1 MQGESLQRNLRTCK
15 INNYEVQKEIS
26 KMIIEEKDF
35 RLTPVSETSPM
46 FDLELLYT
54 VRPKGKEARQ
64 EFKNVAYGISLESA
78 LRKVIQYRVSCK
90 RDTTDLSTYLKD
102 FREELDSLKALCGI

>member
-15 INNYEVQKEIS
+15 INNYEIQKEIS

-54 VRPKGKEARQ
+54 VRPRGKEARQ

-78 LRKVIQYRVSCK
+78 LKKVIQYRVSCK
-90 RDTTDLSTYLKD
+90 HDTTDLETYLKD

>member
-1 MQGESLQRNLRTCK
+1 MVIK
-15 INNYEVQKEIS
+15 
-26 KMIIEEKDF
+26 EKDF
-35 RLTPVSETSPM
+35 QLIPVSDSSSA

-78 LRKVIQYRVSCK
+78 LKKVIQYRLSLKHEVV
-90 RDTTDLSTYLKD
+90 DLGTYLRE
-102 FREELDSLKALCGI
+102 FREEIDSLRKLCEV

>member
-1 MQGESLQRNLRTCK
+1 MVIK
-15 INNYEVQKEIS
+15 
-26 KMIIEEKDF
+26 EKDF
-35 RLTPVSETSPM
+35 QLTPVSDSSPV

-78 LRKVIQYRVSCK
+78 LKKVIQYRLSLKHEVV
-90 RDTTDLSTYLKD
+90 DLGTYLRE
-102 FREELDSLKALCGI
+102 FREEIDSLRKLCEV

>member
-1 MQGESLQRNLRTCK
+1 
-15 INNYEVQKEIS
+15 
-26 KMIIEEKDF
+26 MIIEEKDF
-35 RLTPVSETSPM
+35 RLTPVSDSCPM

-78 LRKVIQYRVSCK
+78 LKKIIQYRISCK
-90 RDTTDLSTYLKD
+90 YDTINLATYLKE
-102 FREELDSLKALCGI
+102 FKEELDLLRKLCEI

>member
-1 MQGESLQRNLRTCK
+1 MT
-15 INNYEVQKEIS
+15 
-26 KMIIEEKDF
+26 IEEKDF
-35 RLTPVSETSPM
+35 RLTPVSETSLM

-54 VRPKGKEARQ
+54 VRPRGKEARQ

-78 LRKVIQYRVSCK
+78 LKKVIQYRVSCK
-90 RDTTDLSTYLKD
+90 HDTTDLETYLKD

>member
-1 MQGESLQRNLRTCK
+1 
-15 INNYEVQKEIS
+15 
-26 KMIIEEKDF
+26 MIIEGKDF

-64 EFKNVAYGISLESA
+64 EFKNVA
-78 LRKVIQYRVSCK
+78 
-90 RDTTDLSTYLKD
+90 
-102 FREELDSLKALCGI
+102 

>member
-1 MQGESLQRNLRTCK
+1 
-15 INNYEVQKEIS
+15 
-26 KMIIEEKDF
+26 MIIEEKDF
-35 RLTPVSETSPM
+35 RLTPVSDSCPI

-78 LRKVIQYRVSCK
+78 LKKVIQYRLSCK
-90 RDTTDLSTYLKD
+90 YDTINLATYLKE
-102 FREELDSLKALCGI
+102 FREELDSLRKLCEI

>member
-1 MQGESLQRNLRTCK
+1 MT
-15 INNYEVQKEIS
+15 
-26 KMIIEEKDF
+26 IEEKDF
-35 RLTPVSETSPM
+35 RLTPISESSPM
-46 FDLELLYT
+46 FDLELLLT

-78 LRKVIQYRVSCK
+78 LKTVIQYRVSCK
-90 RDTTDLSTYLKD
+90 HDTTNLEKYLKD

>member
-1 MQGESLQRNLRTCK
+1 
-15 INNYEVQKEIS
+15 
-26 KMIIEEKDF
+26 MIIEEKDF
-35 RLTPVSETSPM
+35 RLTPVSESSPM

-78 LRKVIQYRVSCK
+78 LKKIIQYRVSCK
-90 RDTTDLSTYLKD
+90 HDTTDLATYLKD
-102 FREELDSLKALCGI
+102 FREELDSLKELCGI